1 MGKEWGGPHMVER
14 GLHRLVCTRS
24 LIPRLLLLGATMS
37 LLASLGPADAASVT
51 IAAAGDIACA
61 PTDTRN
67 ACVDEQ
73 TAPLLLGAA
82 QVLALGDLQYETGE
96 LTAFQQVY
104 DKSWGLYKSI
114 TLPAVGNH
122 EYKTANAEGYRA
134 YWGYSSSQ
142 PLYYSTTIGSWHV
155 VAIDSNCALLPRG
168 SARHGCA
175 PGSPQYQWLQSTL
188 ASNAV
193 SCQLAFWHHPAYSAE
208 SASAKLRPIQSLFA
222 SDGGDVVL
230 NGHAHN
236 YQRIVTGGL
245 TQIIA
250 GTGGKSVRPFDRPA
264 PAGTQFQDAT
274 HFGVVRMSLDDAGYS
289 GQFVAT
295 DGSVP
300 DSFSGGC

>member
-1 MGKEWGGPHMVER
+1 MGER
-14 GLHRLVCTRS
+14 SLLQLVCTRKLIGS
-24 LIPRLLLLGATMS
+24 LSLLAATMS
-37 LLASLGPADAASVT
+37 LLAALGPADAASVT

-61 PTDTRN
+61 PTDTEN
-67 ACVDEQ
+67 PCVDEQ
-73 TAPLLLGAA
+73 TAALLSGAA
-82 QVLALGDLQYETGE
+82 QVLALGDLQYESGE

-104 DKSWGLYKSI
+104 DKSWGQYKSI

-122 EYKTANAEGYRA
+122 EYRTADADGYRA

-155 VAIDSNCALLPRG
+155 VAIDSNCGDLPRG
-168 SARHGCA
+168 SGPHGCA
-175 PGSPQYQWLQSTL
+175 PGSPQYEWLQSTL
-188 ASNAV
+188 ATNAA
-193 SCQLAFWHHPAYSAE
+193 SCQLAFWHHPAYSSESTSAE
-208 SASAKLRPIQSLFA
+208 LRPIQSVFA

-245 TQIIA
+245 TQIVV
-250 GTGGKSVRPFDRPA
+250 GTGGKSLRLFDRPA

-295 DGSVP
+295 DGSIP